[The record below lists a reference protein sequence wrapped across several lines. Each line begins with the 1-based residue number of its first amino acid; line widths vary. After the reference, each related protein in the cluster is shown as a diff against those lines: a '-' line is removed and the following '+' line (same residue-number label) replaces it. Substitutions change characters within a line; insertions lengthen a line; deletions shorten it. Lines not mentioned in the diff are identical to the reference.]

1 MKKLFSQIFI
11 LGLLWSGNSYAQQLF
26 CEGVNAPNASFEI
39 SNNSIIYNSSGG
51 PMTFAKNWSMSKN
64 IHKGKFKSK
73 NSDVKWEVQIDTR
86 IGEAQI
92 ITTTYYSTRNDDVYV
107 RKYINCR

>member
-1 MKKLFSQIFI
+1 MKKLLSLI
-11 LGLLWSGNSYAQQLF
+11 LVLGFLLSGNAYAQQIF
-26 CEGVNAPNASFEI
+26 CEGVNAPDAKFEI

-51 PMTFAKNWSMSKN
+51 PLTFSKNWSRSKN
-64 IHKGKFKSK
+64 IYKGSFKSK
-73 NSDVKWEVQIDTR
+73 NSNKKWEIQIDTR

-92 ITTTYYSTRNDDVYV
+92 ITTTYYSATNDDVYV

>member
-11 LGLLWSGNSYAQQLF
+11 LGLVWGGNANAQQIF
-26 CEGVNAPNASFEI
+26 CKGVNTPNASFEI
-39 SNNSIIYNSSGG
+39 NNNSIIYNSLGG

-64 IHKGKFKSK
+64 IYKGKFKSK

-92 ITTTYYSTRNDDVYV
+92 ITTTYYRNSNDDVYV